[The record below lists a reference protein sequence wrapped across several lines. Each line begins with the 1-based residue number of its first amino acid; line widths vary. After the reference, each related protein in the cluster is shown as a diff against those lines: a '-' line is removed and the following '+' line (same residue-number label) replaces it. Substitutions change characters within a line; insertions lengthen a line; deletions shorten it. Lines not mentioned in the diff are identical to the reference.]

1 MTEAVLLDALG
12 TLMTFEPPAPHLR
25 AAIREQRGVEVSED
39 AAAAAM
45 KAEIAYYRAHL
56 YEGRDA
62 ASLHELRVR
71 CAAAMAPVLGFDP
84 GVDTLLAALRFH
96 AYPDALPA
104 LEQLR
109 ARGQRIVVV
118 SNWDAS
124 LHERLEETGLAPLVD
139 GAVASAELGHAKPD
153 PRIFAYA
160 LALAGAPPGAALHA
174 GDTLEADVEGA
185 LAAGLRAVL
194 VARDGAAA
202 APPGV
207 PVVRALTELP
217 ALCQYP

>member
-12 TLMTFEPPAPHLR
+12 TLMTFEPPAPRLR
-25 AAIREQRGVEVSED
+25 AAIRERHGVDVPD
-39 AAAAAM
+39 ATAAAAM

-56 YEGRDA
+56 YQGRDA

-96 AYPDALPA
+96 AYPDARPA
-104 LEQLR
+104 LEELR
-109 ARGQRIVVV
+109 ARGLRIVVV

-124 LHERLEETGLAPLVD
+124 LHERLDETGLAPLVD

-153 PRIFAYA
+153 RRIFAHA
-160 LALAGAPPGAALHA
+160 LELAGAPPEAALHA
-174 GDTLEADVEGA
+174 GDTLEADIEGA

-194 VARDGAAA
+194 VARDGPVA

-207 PVVRALTELP
+207 PAIGALTKLP

>member
-1 MTEAVLLDALG
+1 MTEAILLDALG

-25 AAIREQRGVEVSED
+25 AAIRERRGVDVTEEV
-39 AAAAAM
+39 AAAAM

-56 YEGRDA
+56 HEGRDA
-62 ASLHELRVR
+62 AALRDLRVR

-96 AYPDALPA
+96 AYPDARPA
-104 LEQLR
+104 LEALR
-109 ARGQRIVVV
+109 ARGLRIVVV

-139 GAVASAELGHAKPD
+139 GAVASAEIGHAKPD
-153 PRIFAYA
+153 PAIFAHA
-160 LALAGAPPGAALHA
+160 LALAGAPPEAALHA

-194 VARDGAAA
+194 VARDGPAT

-207 PVVRALTELP
+207 PVIGALTELLS
-217 ALCQYP
+217 LCQYP